1 MICLLLNMTLYRSFL
16 PAIYFF
22 QIEEGKEL
30 VGNLECRKS
39 FVMARGME
47 FVELICGKVRIN

>member
-1 MICLLLNMTLYRSFL
+1 MTLYRSFL